1 MPLAGVG
8 PLPAPPSLPRDKGTS
23 MSTAT
28 KDQAKADSSPDA
40 ATKNRQGADPVESLS
55 QEQLHSMLYDMMLIR
70 RFEERTMQ
78 AYQQAK
84 IGGFCH
90 IYIGQEATAVGSIA
104 ATNNDDPIVTAYR
117 DHGHALARGMS
128 PNACMAEMYGKITG
142 CAKGKGGSM
151 HMFDKPNAMYGG
163 HAIVG
168 GQNPLGAGLGWA
180 IQYNHEDKVALCYMG
195 DGALNQGATHEAMNL
210 ASIYNLPLIFVLE
223 NNGYSMGTDI
233 ARGTS
238 MAHHQRERAEMYGLR
253 YFECD
258 GQDVLDT
265 YRTFKA
271 AVDGARGARPI
282 NYNEES
288 GKRESIPEYHKEG
301 RTPGPAYVNVKTYRY
316 QGHSMSDPQKYRSK
330 DEVGEKQEIDCIN
343 RLVNWLVEHVKAT
356 QEQVD
361 ELDNK
366 AKDVAKEAI
375 KFAEESDDLGKDELY
390 TDVYVNVFGPYKK
403 GKPNPEFE

>member
-1 MPLAGVG
+1 
-8 PLPAPPSLPRDKGTS
+8 

-28 KDQAKADSSPDA
+28 KNKAKAASAPGNAPANA
-40 ATKNRQGADPVESLS
+40 ADDTPAVTAGDGQDPVADLS
-55 QEQLHSMLYDMMLIR
+55 NEQLLKMLSDMMLIR

-90 IYIGQEATAVGSIA
+90 IYIGQEATAVGSISA
-104 ATNNDDPIVTAYR
+104 SNNDDPIVTAYR
-117 DHGHALARGMS
+117 DHGHALARGMD
-128 PNACMAEMYGKITG
+128 PNACMAEMYGKVTG

-151 HMFDKPNAMYGG
+151 HMFDKPNAMFGG

-168 GQNPLGAGLGWA
+168 GQNPLGCGLGWA
-180 IQYNHEDKVALCYMG
+180 IQYNSEAKVALCYMG

-210 ASIYNLPLIFVLE
+210 AAVYNLPLIFVLE

-233 ARGTS
+233 ARGTA
-238 MAHHQRERAEMYGLR
+238 MAHDQKQRAEMYGLR

-271 AVDGARGARPI
+271 AVDGARNARPI
-282 NYNEES
+282 NYNEAT
-288 GKRESIPEYHKEG
+288 GKREELPTYSADG

-330 DEVGEKQEIDCIN
+330 DEVGEKQDIDCIN
-343 RLVNWLVEHVKAT
+343 RLVNWLIEHDKAT
-356 QEQVD
+356 QEQIT
-361 ELDNK
+361 ELDN
-366 AKDVAKEAI
+366 AAKEASKAAI
-375 KFAEESDDLGKDELY
+375 KFAEESPDLGSDELY

-403 GKPNPEFE
+403 GEANPNFR

>member
-1 MPLAGVG
+1 MSSAS
-8 PLPAPPSLPRDKGTS
+8 PSVKEG
-23 MSTAT
+23 
-28 KDQAKADSSPDA
+28 DSSA
-40 ATKNRQGADPVESLS
+40 AADPFVGLS
-55 QEQLHSMLYDMMLIR
+55 DERLHGMLYDMMLIR

-90 IYIGQEATAVGSIA
+90 IYIGQEATAVGSIG

-117 DHGHALARGMS
+117 DHGHALARGMD
-128 PNACMAEMYGKITG
+128 PNACMAEMYGKVTG

-168 GQNPLGAGLGWA
+168 GQNPLGCGLAWA
-180 IQYNHEDKVALCYMG
+180 AQYRSEDKVALCYMG

-233 ARGTS
+233 ARGTA
-238 MAHHQRERAEMYGLR
+238 MAHDQKSRAEAYGLR

-265 YRTFKA
+265 YATFKQ

-282 NYNEES
+282 NYNERS
-288 GKRESIPEYHKEG
+288 LKREQLPTYDRDG
-301 RTPGPAYVNVKTYRY
+301 REPGPAYVNVKTYRY

-330 DEVGEKQEIDCIN
+330 DEVSHKQDVDCIN
-343 RLVNWLVEHVKAT
+343 RLVVQLQDAGRAT
-356 QEQVD
+356 EAQCEAMD
-361 ELDNK
+361 
-366 AKDVAKEAI
+366 AKAKEAAKAAI
-375 KFAEESDDLGKDELY
+375 AFAEASDPMPIEELF
-390 TDVYVNVFGPYKK
+390 TDVYANPFGPYKK
-403 GKPNPEFE
+403 GAPNPDFA

>member
-1 MPLAGVG
+1 
-8 PLPAPPSLPRDKGTS
+8 
-23 MSTAT
+23 
-28 KDQAKADSSPDA
+28 
-40 ATKNRQGADPVESLS
+40 
-55 QEQLHSMLYDMMLIR
+55 MMLIR

-104 ATNNDDPIVTAYR
+104 ALKHEDPIVTAYR
-117 DHGHALARGMS
+117 DHGHALARGMD
-128 PNACMAEMYGKITG
+128 PNACMAEMFGKITG

-151 HMFDKPNAMYGG
+151 HMFDKPNHMYGG

-180 IQYNHEDKVALCYMG
+180 IQYTGKDNVALCYMG

-233 ARGTS
+233 ARGTA
-238 MAHHQRERAEMYGLR
+238 MAHDQKQRAEMYGMR
-253 YFECD
+253 YAECD

-265 YRTFKA
+265 YATFKRE
-271 AVDGARGARPI
+271 VDACRNARPI
-282 NYNEES
+282 NYNEET
-288 GKRESIPEYHKEG
+288 GKREEIPTYDKDG
-301 RTPGPAYVNVKTYRY
+301 RTPGPCYINVKTYRY

-330 DEVGEKQEIDCIN
+330 DEVSDKQEVDCIN
-343 RLVNWLVEHVKAT
+343 RMVNHLIDTDQAT
-356 QEQVD
+356 QEQID
-361 ELDNK
+361 KLDKK
-366 AKDVAKEAI
+366 AKQVSKDAI
-375 KFAEESDDLGKDELY
+375 DFAEKSEDLGIDELY
-390 TDVYVNVFGPYKK
+390 TDVYVNPFGPYKK
-403 GKPNPEFE
+403 GKPNPAFD

>member
-1 MPLAGVG
+1 MSTTTKK
-8 PLPAPPSLPRDKGTS
+8 PAP
-23 MSTAT
+23 A
-28 KDQAKADSSPDA
+28 AAADSPPNGQAGAERPA
-40 ATKNRQGADPVESLS
+40 AAADFAGLS
-55 QEQLHSMLYDMMLIR
+55 DERLHRMLYDMMLIR

-128 PNACMAEMYGKITG
+128 PDACMAEMYGKVTG

-151 HMFDKPNAMYGG
+151 HMFDKPNAMFGG

-168 GQNPLGAGLGWA
+168 GQNPLGCGLGWG
-180 IQYNHEDKVALCYMG
+180 IQYNAEDKVALCYMG

-210 ASIYNLPLIFVLE
+210 AAVYNLPLIFVLE

-238 MAHHQRERAEMYGLR
+238 MAHDQKQRAEMYGMR

-265 YRTFKA
+265 YRTFKK

-282 NYNEES
+282 NYNEET
-288 GKRESIPEYHKEG
+288 GQREELPTYDKDG

-330 DEVGEKQEIDCIN
+330 DEVGEKQDVDCIN
-343 RLVNWLVEHVKAT
+343 RLVNQLVEADKAT
-356 QEQVD
+356 QEQID

-366 AKDVAKEAI
+366 AKQVSKDAI
-375 KFAEESDDLGKDELY
+375 KFAEQSEDMPIEELY
-390 TDVYVNVFGPYKK
+390 TDVYLNVFGPYKK
-403 GKPNPEFE
+403 GEPNPEFA

>member
-1 MPLAGVG
+1 M
-8 PLPAPPSLPRDKGTS
+8 T
-23 MSTAT
+23 TAT
-28 KDQAKADSSPDA
+28 PKQAQAESAAPSAAAPKKADA
-40 ATKNRQGADPVESLS
+40 MTDPVENLS
-55 QEQLHSMLYDMMLIR
+55 DEQLLKMLADMMLIR

-117 DHGHALARGMS
+117 DHGHALARGMH
-128 PNACMAEMYGKITG
+128 PNFAMAEMYGKITG

-151 HMFDKPNAMYGG
+151 HFFDKPNAMFGG

-168 GQNPLGAGLGWA
+168 GQNPLGCGLGWG
-180 IQYNHEDKVALCYMG
+180 IQYNAESKVALCYMG

-233 ARGTS
+233 ARGTA
-238 MAHHQRERAEMYGLR
+238 MAHDQKSRAEAYGLR

-271 AVDGARGARPI
+271 AVDGARNARPI
-282 NYNEES
+282 NYNEET
-288 GKRESIPEYHKEG
+288 GKRESIPTYDRDG

-330 DEVGEKQEIDCIN
+330 EEVGEKQEVDCIN
-343 RLVNWLVEHVKAT
+343 RLVNWLIEHDKAS
-356 QEQVD
+356 QDQID
-361 ELDNK
+361 QLDH
-366 AKDVAKEAI
+366 DAKEASKAAI
-375 KFAEESDDLGKDELY
+375 KFAEESPDMPIEELY

-403 GKPNPEFE
+403 GEAHPEFR